1 MIHVVGAVAG
11 ELSGGVG
18 CVSRSKSRSATSY
31 INVRECA
38 KPVRESLEECAN
50 VRGEGP
56 GRASHAVGP
65 KCAGN
70 YKFALAKN

>member
-1 MIHVVGAVAG
+1 MLSA
-11 ELSGGVG
+11 LSGVS
-18 CVSRSKSRSATSY
+18 CSEVLSPVSRSNSRSATPY
-31 INVRECA
+31 IHVRECA
-38 KPVRESLEECAN
+38 KPACESLEECAN
-50 VRGEGP
+50 VPSEGP

>member
-1 MIHVVGAVAG
+1 VSCQEV
-11 ELSGGVG
+11 LSFVR
-18 CVSRSKSRSATSY
+18 RSKSQSATPY

-50 VRGEGP
+50 VPNEGP

-70 YKFALAKN
+70 YEFALAKN